1 MESNTDFVELTTTR
15 KNLDLISDVKFSKN
29 SQYQLLIGTWSSDL
43 LLYDC
48 RSFTNHPHEP
58 LPRDPICELK
68 ISDTPLSILYPGNN
82 NSNSQAPP
90 LVGSLDGSIRPVDF
104 ENVKLGK
111 NIGESFEGEDVR
123 NGINHLCQG
132 VNNSVIASSFKGYL
146 QLLDQRLQKPLHSW
160 KHERKVLTME
170 STEKYLVLGLA
181 GNTVEFYDLNSL
193 GASSSKPTPV
203 ETREVGLK
211 YQVTDIK
218 ASPDQS
224 TIAMSSIDGRVSIEY
239 LDLPQHEQ
247 LEKNFVFK
255 SHRHFDKESGADVVY
270 PINSIAFRKNASR
283 SNLLFT
289 AGSDGYLCLWDI
301 NKRKRLKQFPKFQ
314 TWEFDGLPSEE
325 STTESIAKIDVAH
338 TDDLIAVATS
348 DDNYKRRRR
357 LSESENS
364 RLPSRV
370 YIRHLKD

>member
-1 MESNTDFVELTTTR
+1 MDSNSDFIDLTTTR
-15 KNLDLISDVKFSKN
+15 KNLDLISDIKFSKN
-29 SQYQLLIGTWSSDL
+29 NQYQLLIGTWGSNL

-48 RSFTNHPHEP
+48 RSFTNYPHEP
-58 LPRDPICELK
+58 LPRDPICELNT
-68 ISDTPLSILYPGNN
+68 IDTPLSILYPGNN
-82 NSNSQAPP
+82 NTNSQAPP
-90 LVGSLDGSIRPVDF
+90 IVGLLDGSVREVDF

-111 NIGESFEGEDVR
+111 NMGESIEGEDVR
-123 NGINHLCQG
+123 NGINHLCQ
-132 VNNSVIASSFKGYL
+132 VANNSIIASSFRGNL
-146 QLLDQRLQKPLHSW
+146 QLLDQRLQKPLASW
-160 KHERKVLTME
+160 KNERKILTMT
-170 STEKYLVLGLA
+170 STEKYLILGLA
-181 GNTVEFYDLNSL
+181 GNIVELYDLNKL
-193 GASSSKPTPV
+193 GPSSKPMPV

-224 TIAMSSIDGRVSIEY
+224 ALAMSSIDGRVSIEY
-239 LDLPQHEQ
+239 LDISPEAQQ
-247 LEKNFVFK
+247 EKNFVFK
-255 SHRHFDKESGADVVY
+255 SHRHFDKESGTDLVY
-270 PINSIAFRKNASR
+270 PINSMAFRKSVSR

-301 NKRKRLKQFPKFQ
+301 NKRKRLKQYPKFQ
-314 TWEFDGLPSEE
+314 TCEIDGLPSEE
-325 STTESIAKIDVAH
+325 STTESIAKIDISH